1 MILDVSLKTFEL
13 KEVLLLNMTNK
24 KKSRQDKYYSHWY
37 SCRITSLALIGL

>member
-24 KKSRQDKYYSHWY
+24 KYHVKISTIH
-37 SCRITSLALIGL
+37 TGTVVE